1 MQEIHHQVKIIHL
14 CNIGY
19 RAIIGKELDDKEH
32 QHEIAHI
39 IDFIIFPFLPQQI
52 QEYGIIGDKGE
63 NASTRSQLHIIVV
76 KVCVLTKLLI
86 GKEIQIILISAA
98 VFHNPYPY
106 QTKGSWQIGPI
117 QDHGV
122 QFSPVLK
129 HLSRLLQ

>member
-86 GKEIQIILISAA
+86 GKEIGTT
-98 VFHNPYPY
+98 HTH
-106 QTKGSWQIGPI
+106 TKPRGLGKLGPSKI
-117 QDHGV
+117 TE
-122 QFSPVLK
+122 FN
-129 HLSRLLQ
+129 SRLC

>member
-52 QEYGIIGDKGE
+52 QEYGIIGVIAKGAKGIKSKLRSVTEKISYGEFTIYYKKDKL
-63 NASTRSQLHIIVV
+63 S
-76 KVCVLTKLLI
+76 LL
-86 GKEIQIILISAA
+86 KEVELIDSFKNIRKDIELIS
-98 VFHNPYPY
+98 YSSY
-106 QTKGSWQIGPI
+106 
-117 QDHGV
+117 
-122 QFSPVLK
+122 
-129 HLSRLLQ
+129 LLDLAFQVWN